1 MAVARDQAA
10 RIVRHEPKLAE
21 GDTAGEAGPA
31 EQLRTGTE
39 ETKRRPA
46 ETPAT
51 PSAPAPDQ
59 PAAPSAAAPSPAAPK
74 SGKRRFVMVGIIG
87 LLALAAI
94 SYAAYYLL
102 VGRFY
107 ISTDDAYVRANN
119 TTLGARVSGH
129 VAAIVP
135 GDNAIVHQGE
145 VIFKID
151 DGDYRIAVDA
161 ARTKIAT
168 QQATIDRIGRQV
180 TAMESAVEQTKAQL
194 VSAEAGLKRA
204 GLDYERQQAL
214 STKGFASRATFE
226 VSEAGRDQGVAAV
239 RSAQAAYDASRDSV
253 DVTKAQQAEARA
265 QLAELQTSLAKAER
279 DLDFTTVRAPVD
291 GTFSNRLVNTG
302 DFIQQGQRLGNV
314 VPLDD
319 VFIDAN
325 YKETQLKR
333 VRPGQPV
340 TIKVDAYGLR
350 KFEGIVDSISP
361 AAGSVFT
368 LLPPDN
374 ATGNFTKIVQ
384 RLPVRIRV
392 PKSVARQGLLRAGMS
407 VYTTVDTRAG
417 AADADSDVDLD
428 SPMMIHPQ

>member
-10 RIVRHEPKLAE
+10 RIVRQEPDQARGDAASEGGLAE
-21 GDTAGEAGPA
+21 QP
-31 EQLRTGTE
+31 RTRVE

-46 ETPAT
+46 ETPAA

-350 KFEGIVDSISP
+350 KFEGVVDSISP